1 MSTLTGTISNEKG
14 FSVFIKN
21 HPLISY
27 FILAYAVMWFFI
39 SPMVIDALEL
49 AAIPE
54 ALSFASFVLSS
65 LLGPT
70 VAAFWVTGVLE
81 GKDGMHRLFR
91 RMFQFRAGLQ
101 WYAVIF
107 IVPIVIWVGAYSF
120 IYNGAPI
127 ANLMANPSLLLSV
140 FLPGVLIGLVI
151 PSIGEEPGWRGF
163 AFPRLQKQYGPI
175 VATLILGTLHGIWH
189 LPALFTPLFD
199 PFTLEGFAKF
209 VLTSMV
215 ATFLY
220 SWVYNGSRGNVWI
233 AIVLHAS
240 GNAATQLTN
249 ELVPKDVEFTGFMKV
264 LESGWVNLIA
274 FGIVAILLLVLT
286 RGTLGYRPEREDV
299 A

>member
-1 MSTLTGTISNEKG
+1 MSTLTSTISNEKG

-21 HPLISY
+21 HPLVSY
-27 FILAYAVMWFFI
+27 FILAYGVMWFFI

-49 AAIPE
+49 AAVPE

-81 GKDGMHRLFR
+81 GKDGMRRLFR

-163 AFPRLQKQYGPI
+163 AFPRFQKQYGPI

-189 LPALFTPLFD
+189 LPALLTP
-199 PFTLEGFAKF
+199 
-209 VLTSMV
+209 VL
-215 ATFLY
+215 
-220 SWVYNGSRGNVWI
+220 
-233 AIVLHAS
+233 
-240 GNAATQLTN
+240 
-249 ELVPKDVEFTGFMKV
+249 
-264 LESGWVNLIA
+264 
-274 FGIVAILLLVLT
+274 
-286 RGTLGYRPEREDV
+286 
-299 A
+299 

>member
-1 MSTLTGTISNEKG
+1 LSTLTSTVSNEKG

-27 FILAYAVMWFFI
+27 FILAYGVMWFFI

-49 AAIPE
+49 AAIPD
-54 ALSFASFVLSS
+54 ALSLASYVLSS

-70 VAAFWVTGVLE
+70 VAAFWVTNVLE
-81 GKDGMHRLFR
+81 GKEGMRALR
-91 RMFQFRAGLQ
+91 QRMFQFRAGLQ
-101 WYAVIF
+101 WYVIIF
-107 IVPIVIWVGAYSF
+107 IVPLVIWIGAYGF
-120 IYNGAPI
+120 VYNGAPFT
-127 ANLMANPSLLLSV
+127 NLLANPSLLLSV

-163 AFPRLQKQYGPI
+163 ALPRLQKQYGPI
-175 VATLILGTLHGIWH
+175 VGTLILGTLHGVWH
-189 LPALFTPLFD
+189 LPALLTPLFD
-199 PFTLEGFAKF
+199 PFTLEGFAEF
-209 VLTSMV
+209 VLTAIA

-220 SWVYNGSRGNVWI
+220 TWVYNGTRGNVWI

-249 ELVPKDVEFTGFMKV
+249 ELVPKDVELTGFMKV

-274 FGIVAILLLVLT
+274 FGIVAIILLLLT
-286 RGTLGYRPEREDV
+286 RGTLGYRPE
-299 A
+299 